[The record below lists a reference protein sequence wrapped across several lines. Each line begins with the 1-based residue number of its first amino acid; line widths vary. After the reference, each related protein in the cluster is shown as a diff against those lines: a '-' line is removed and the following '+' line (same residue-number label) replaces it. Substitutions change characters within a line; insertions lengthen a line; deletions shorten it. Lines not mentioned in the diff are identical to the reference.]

1 MLSGSRSFALRP
13 EFGFPFL
20 KSGPAG
26 LLGTGRGVVGE
37 NRMANQYGG
46 LGGGEVLY
54 CLIKF
59 FTDILNMLFDNLLIK
74 G

>member
-46 LGGGEVLY
+46 LGGGSFVLPY
-54 CLIKF
+54 K
-59 FTDILNMLFDNLLIK
+59 ILHGYSEHAF
-74 G
+74 